1 MGDSRLN
8 LGCGKLACLRES
20 RFGFNRADNGSMAPN
35 IDRRLPFRLAASAKA
50 NPSPIR
56 GTVRSR
62 DARYGLTQRIAP
74 PGLRNCMM
82 LLKSLAVSVA
92 AALLGPTLGI
102 AMFFLA
108 DSNSAR
114 GQPLVTATRHE
125 VVRSFAPSE
134 TWYDPSAQA
143 VEVQALGLGSWQTV
157 VRCPDGQALSED
169 GRCRSSDTQPPT

>member
-1 MGDSRLN
+1 
-8 LGCGKLACLRES
+8 
-20 RFGFNRADNGSMAPN
+20 
-35 IDRRLPFRLAASAKA
+35 
-50 NPSPIR
+50 
-56 GTVRSR
+56 
-62 DARYGLTQRIAP
+62 
-74 PGLRNCMM
+74 M

-108 DSNSAR
+108 NSDSAS
-114 GQPLVTATRHE
+114 GQQLATATQRE

-143 VEVQALGLGSWQTV
+143 IEVQAAAAELPGGLGSWQTV